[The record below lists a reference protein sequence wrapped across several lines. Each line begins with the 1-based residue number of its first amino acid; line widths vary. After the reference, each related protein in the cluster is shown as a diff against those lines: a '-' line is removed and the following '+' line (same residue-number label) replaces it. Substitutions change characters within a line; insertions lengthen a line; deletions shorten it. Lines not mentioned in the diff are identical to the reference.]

1 MFASVFVLI
10 VSVLLFAYWF
20 RYTCLLI
27 LSTESARD
35 YTRPVADAN
44 GLMFLQAREALASQ
58 VSATALRELK
68 RNLDRDY
75 QLVTYLLRNAGTE
88 DGQDVEHV
96 ILRLDYRLMRIWY
109 AASHLLSA
117 SAARKALLEQAT
129 VIAHLANAMGER
141 SERALTPGTL

>member
-44 GLMFLQAREALASQ
+44 GLCFLQARETLSADVSALAFQ
-58 VSATALRELK
+58 ELR
-68 RNLDRDY
+68 RSLDRDFR
-75 QLVTYLLRNAGTE
+75 LVTYLLRNAGTE
-88 DGQDVEHV
+88 DGQEMEHV
-96 ILRLDYRLMRIWY
+96 ILRIDYRLMRIWY
-109 AASHLLSA
+109 GVSRLLSV

-129 VIAHLANAMGER
+129 IIAHLANAMGER
-141 SERALTPGTL
+141 SERAAHA

>member
-44 GLMFLQAREALASQ
+44 GLTFLQTKETLAAEVSALAFQ
-58 VSATALRELK
+58 ELK
-68 RNLDRDY
+68 RNLDRDFR
-75 QLVTYLLRNAGTE
+75 LVTYLLQNAGTE
-88 DGQDVEHV
+88 DGQELQHF
-96 ILRLDYRLMRIWY
+96 ILRIDYRLMRIWY
-109 AASHLLSA
+109 GVSRVLSV

-129 VIAHLANAMGER
+129 IIAHLANAMGER
-141 SERALTPGTL
+141 SERAAHA